1 MKIKKFYMAALAAAV
16 LAGCSN
22 DDELAGTQQSKLPE
36 DGVIRIATQVNQLA
50 ETRATGATAY
60 KGTTLGLYIKPT
72 ATTAWDNTQDKYTY
86 PNVKFTTTDRGTT
99 WMPDFTSMLWKGE
112 DVEYEYY
119 AYAPADTKAD
129 SDNKVA
135 YDLSDQASKSEVQ
148 NDLLWASDKNKA
160 SALVT
165 AQKLN
170 ITFDHALC
178 KVAVELT
185 LGDEFYQNGVV
196 TNPVQD
202 VSISTTRISGSMNV
216 LDGTLTADANATGTL
231 AFKTDDNGHTAGNAT
246 TDGTYTTPYLFYAPG
261 SETFTVTINTTGS
274 RTFVYTHSEAFTF
287 AKGNRYLIK
296 LKMGKDVLQ
305 LNEITV
311 EEWKKGVAPNEGKI
325 ETE

>member
-22 DDELAGTQQSKLPE
+22 DEELAGTQQNVLPE

-50 ETRATGATAY
+50 ETRATGSTAY
-60 KGTTLGLYIKPT
+60 EGTTLGLYIKPT
-72 ATTAWDNTQDKYTY
+72 ATTEWDNSKDKYAY
-86 PNVKFTTTDRGTT
+86 PNVQFTTTDGGTT
-99 WMPDFTSMLWKGE
+99 WTQTTFSTMLWKGE

-119 AYAPADTKAD
+119 AYAPADTKAVD
-129 SDNKVA
+129 DKVF
-135 YDLSDQASKSEVQ
+135 YDLSDQLSKTEVQ
-148 NDLLWASDKNKA
+148 NDLLWTRNSGKA

-185 LGDEFYQNGVV
+185 LGDEFYQNSVAD
-196 TNPVQD
+196 NPVQD

-216 LDGTLTADANATGTL
+216 LDGTLTADADATGILT
-231 AFKTDDNGHTAGNAT
+231 FSTDGYTHNAGNAT
-246 TDGTYTTPYLFYAPG
+246 TDGTYTTPYIFYAPG
-261 SETFTVTINTTGS
+261 NETFTVTINTTGG

-287 AKGNRYLIK
+287 AKGNQYLIR

-305 LNEITV
+305 LNNITV
-311 EEWKKGVAPNEGKI
+311 EKWQDGVAPNGGKI

>member
-36 DGVIRIATQVNQLA
+36 DGVIRIATQVNQLV
-50 ETRATGATAY
+50 ETRATGTTTY
-60 KGTTLGLYIKPT
+60 EGTTLGLYIKPT

-86 PNVKFTTTDRGTT
+86 PNVKFTTTDGGVT
-99 WMPDFTSMLWKGE
+99 WTPDFTPMLWKGE

-119 AYAPADTKAD
+119 AYAPADNKAV
-129 SDNKVA
+129 DNKVS
-135 YDLSDQASKSEVQ
+135 YDLSKQDTQDEVQ
-148 NDLLWASDKNKA
+148 NDLLWASATGKA

-165 AQKLN
+165 AQKLA

-185 LGDEFYQNGVV
+185 LGDEFYQNDVV
-196 TNPVQD
+196 ANPVKD

-231 AFKTDDNGHTAGNAT
+231 AFKTDDNRHTAGTAT

-261 SETFTVTINTTGS
+261 SETFTVTISTTSG
-274 RTFVYTHSEAFTF
+274 RTFVYTHPEAYAFE
-287 AKGNRYLIK
+287 KGNQYLIR

-305 LNEITV
+305 LNNITV
-311 EEWKKGVAPNEGKI
+311 EEWKTGTGGTL